1 VAQTLESQTSAVEF
15 GQAFA
20 ETEFLNSTMTLQH
33 SKPLEG
39 IIPPM
44 ITPLAGRDRL
54 DEPGL
59 ERLLEHIIG
68 GGVQGLFILGT
79 CGEAPSLSYRLRRE
93 LITRVCQQV
102 RGRLPVLV
110 GITDTSKVEAVGL
123 ARHADEAGAN
133 ALVTSAPYYF
143 PIGQPELVN
152 FVERLVG
159 ELPLPL
165 YLYNMPQLTK
175 VQFSLDTVKR
185 FIDQERIV
193 GVKDSSGDLN
203 YFQQLLKVVRTR
215 PDWRLFMG
223 QEYLLVDGLRSG
235 AHGGVVG
242 GANIAP
248 ALLVEIYHALKSGNE
263 TKFTAL
269 NERLRCLGK
278 IYPVGQSASALI
290 KGLKCALKMLG
301 VCHDELADPL
311 MRYTPQEQALVR
323 GILVELELLPV

>member
-110 GITDTSKVEAVGL
+110 GITDTSMVEAVGL

-175 VQFSLDTVKR
+175 MQFSLDTVKR

-242 GANIAP
+242 GANIDP
-248 ALLVEIYHALKSGNE
+248 ALLVGIYQALKSGDE
-263 TKFTAL
+263 AKFAAL